1 MLKSGLISSPG
12 RICLFGEHQDYLGLP
27 VIPMAINKRLYLHY
41 EFHKNRSSNIRLA
54 SKQLK
59 EYELIHTNVKP
70 KLSNSPFDYQKSV
83 FIYFWNEIKDLILSS
98 IIIDSEI
105 PISAG
110 LSSSA
115 ALLTS
120 TVYFISKIILDF
132 DLSLKSIAEIAFKC
146 EHDIM
151 NISCGRMDQYASA
164 IGEIFHMTSREDPK
178 ITHLNLSNKLL
189 FIIGNSGIKRKADI
203 PLKTVQYD
211 IFDALRSVNDVKLED
226 LTIDDIERS
235 RISKKKKKKLI
246 GIIGIK
252 DNTIAAVEELSKRN
266 SDINNI
272 GQLINEQ
279 QTYLK
284 ENYNVS
290 HPRLDKMCS
299 IALNQGAIGAKL
311 TGAGFGGSMFA
322 IADEEDTAVKV
333 KKSLNEFGLS
343 FITKMDIGLRKH

>member
-12 RICLFGEHQDYLGLP
+12 RICVFGEHQDYLDLP
-27 VIPMAINKRLYLHY
+27 VIPMAINKRLYIHY
-41 EFHKNRSSNIRLA
+41 EFHESHSSDIRLV

-59 EYELIHTNVKP
+59 EDELINSDHKP
-70 KLSNSPFDYQKSV
+70 QLSNSPFDYQKSV
-83 FIYFWNEIKDLILSS
+83 FIHFWNEIKDLTLSS
-98 IIIDSEI
+98 IRIDSEI

-120 TVYFISKIILDF
+120 TVYLLSNIILDY

-164 IGEIFHMTSREDPK
+164 IGGIFHMTSRENPK
-178 ITHLNLSNKLL
+178 IIDLNLSKKVL
-189 FIIGNSGIKRKADI
+189 FIIGNSGIERKADI

-211 IFDALRSVNDVKLED
+211 IFDALRSINNEKLED
-226 LTIDDIERS
+226 LTINDIKR
-235 RISKKKKKKLI
+235 RKISKKKKKKLI
-246 GIIGIK
+246 GVIGIK
-252 DNTIAAVEELSKRN
+252 DNTTAAVEELSKRN
-266 SDINNI
+266 SNINRI

-279 QTYLK
+279 QTYLR
-284 ENYNVS
+284 ENYKVS
-290 HPRLDKMCS
+290 HPKLDEMCT

-322 IADEEDTAVKV
+322 IADEEEIAVKI
-333 KKSLNEFGLS
+333 KESLNCFGLS
-343 FITKMDIGLRKH
+343 FITKIDTGLLQH